1 MLCSLL
7 LSSLV
12 LASTPVNTRA
22 SGETVGV
29 WLTTA
34 DLSTHLAPQLG
45 LTFANGSGSDPTT
58 ITVNDNKLYQ
68 QMDGFGASF
77 TDSSAWLVY
86 TKLNTSQRN
95 TLMTTLFDANRGIG
109 LDFLLQPMGSLR
121 SHAPRSYRGRVFL

>member
-1 MLCSLL
+1 MFWPILACKIPFRLLCSLL

-12 LASTPVNTRA
+12 LVSTPVNTRA
-22 SGETVGV
+22 SGGTVGV

-34 DLSTHLAPQLG
+34 DLSTHLAPQSS

-58 ITVNDNKLYQ
+58 ITVNDKKVYQ

-86 TKLNTSQRN
+86 TNIAISQ
-95 TLMTTLFDANRGIG
+95 
-109 LDFLLQPMGSLR
+109 
-121 SHAPRSYRGRVFL
+121 